1 MGKSLEQDIKNKAPS
16 FAKLVPQPSA
26 TNAKVMRH
34 LPVSYPSVVRITIID
49 GTPTEITE
57 LGSEEYIY
65 DLGDV
70 ETDEEPT
77 SDDVGLNC
85 INQTPSNH
93 LSVVR
98 CTPPN

>member
-1 MGKSLEQDIKNKAPS
+1 MGESFEQDIKSKAPS
-16 FAKLVPQPSA
+16 FAKVVPQPSA

-49 GTPTEITE
+49 RTPTETTE

-65 DLGDV
+65 DLGYV

-85 INQTPSNH
+85 INKHHQITYLLLDVS
-93 LSVVR
+93 
-98 CTPPN
+98 PPN